1 MARFF
6 SIVTSAKSAV
16 RILSL
21 CGAWASQMV
30 LFAAVVIIFYDV
42 VMRYIFNSPT
52 AWVLEISEYMLVF
65 IAIAGAADVQ
75 RKKTHIKMD
84 FFYNKFALNV
94 RRYLDIIIHM
104 TTALFVFLVFMA
116 SCQMTLI
123 AYHYGSRSNSLLG
136 TTMFIPYAIIPFG
149 MGLFLM
155 QTIVDLVESIKN
167 LVGHVLTKGQKT
179 R

>member
-1 MARFF
+1 MACFF
-6 SIVTSAKSAV
+6 SIAASAKSAV
-16 RILSL
+16 RVLSL
-21 CGAWASQMV
+21 FGARASQMV

-42 VMRYIFNSPT
+42 IMRYVFNSPT
-52 AWVLEISEYMLVF
+52 TWVLEISEYMLVF

-84 FFYNKFALNV
+84 FFYNKLTLNV
-94 RRYLDIIIHM
+94 RRCLDIIIHM
-104 TTALFVFLVFMA
+104 TTVLFVFLLFMT
-116 SCQMTLI
+116 SFQMTLI
-123 AYHYGSRSNSLLG
+123 AYHYGSKSNSLLG
-136 TTMFIPYAIIPFG
+136 TAMFIPYAIIPFG

-155 QTIVDLVESIKN
+155 QTIADLVESIKN

>member
-1 MARFF
+1 MACFF
-6 SIVTSAKSAV
+6 SIAKSTKSVV

-21 CGAWASQMV
+21 FGAWASQIV
-30 LFAAVVIIFYDV
+30 LFVAVVIIFYDV
-42 VMRYIFNSPT
+42 VMRYVFNSPT
-52 AWVLEISEYMLVF
+52 TWVLEISEYMLVF
-65 IAIAGAADVQ
+65 LAIAGVADVQ

-84 FFYNKFALNV
+84 FFYKKFALNV
-94 RRYLDIIIHM
+94 RRYLDLIIYM
-104 TTALFVFLVFMA
+104 ATVLFVFLVFMT
-116 SCQMTLI
+116 SLQMTLI